1 MLAGLRRLSMLRR
14 ADPAWAWMGW
24 AFASAML
31 LAAVML
37 GLFGTGE
44 KSIRLAIRMT
54 ARWSFL
60 FFWLSYVGGSM
71 AVLFGPAF
79 ARLARQRRQ
88 LGLAFAS
95 AHLVHIILVVWLGI
109 LIGQV
114 PLSGEILYFFLIAL
128 FLTYLLVVFSFG
140 AGPRIL
146 GALWRPLLLAATSY
160 ILIAFGRDFVYGAL
174 HIAHNGRFYAVEYVP
189 FAMLTLAAIVFRVAA
204 FLRRHFHLR
213 TAAI

>member
-1 MLAGLRRLSMLRR
+1 MLRR
-14 ADPAWAWMGW
+14 ADPAWTWMGW
-24 AFASAML
+24 AFVSASVIAT
-31 LAAVML
+31 VTL

-44 KSIRLAIRMT
+44 ENIRLALRVT

-60 FFWLSYVGGSM
+60 FFWLSYVGGSL

-79 ARLARQRRQ
+79 AGLARQRRQ

-95 AHLVHIILVVWLGI
+95 AHMVHIILVVWLGI

-114 PLSGEILYFFLIAL
+114 PLSGRILYFFLIAL

-160 ILIAFGRDFVYGAL
+160 ILIAFGRDFVEGAL
-174 HIAHNGRFYAVEYVP
+174 NIANHGRSYAVEYVP
-189 FAMLTLAAIVFRVAA
+189 FAMLTLAAIVLRVAA

-213 TAAI
+213 TAAA

>member
-1 MLAGLRRLSMLRR
+1 MMRR

-24 AFASAML
+24 ALASALL
-31 LAAVML
+31 LAAVTL
-37 GLFGTGE
+37 GLSGTDSDSLE
-44 KSIRLAIRMT
+44 LALRIT

-60 FFWLSYVGGSM
+60 FFWLSYVGGSL

-95 AHLVHIILVVWLGI
+95 AHMIHVILVVWLGI

-114 PLSGEILYFFLIAL
+114 PLSGRILYFFLIAL

-146 GALWRPLLLAATSY
+146 GGLWRPLLLVATSY
-160 ILIAFGRDFVYGAL
+160 ILIAFGRDFVEGAL
-174 HIAHNGRFYAVEYVP
+174 DIGHHGRLYAVEYVP
-189 FAMLTLAAIVFRVAA
+189 FAMLTLAAIVLRVAA
-204 FLRRHFHLR
+204 FLRRHFPVR
-213 TAAI
+213 TAIA

>member
-1 MLAGLRRLSMLRR
+1 MLTGLRRLSVMRR

-24 AFASAML
+24 AFASALL
-31 LAAVML
+31 LAAVTL

-44 KSIRLAIRMT
+44 ESIRLAIRMT

-60 FFWLSYVGGSM
+60 FFWLSYVGGSL

-95 AHLVHIILVVWLGI
+95 AHMVHIILVVWLGI
-109 LIGQV
+109 LIGRV
-114 PLSGEILYFFLIAL
+114 PLSGRILYFFLLAL
-128 FLTYLLVVFSFG
+128 FLTYLLMVFSFG

-146 GALWRPLLLAATSY
+146 GGLWRPLLLAATSY
-160 ILIAFGRDFVYGAL
+160 ILIAFGRDFVEGAL
-174 HIAHNGRFYAVEYVP
+174 DIGHHGQSYAVEYVP
-189 FAMLTLAAIVFRVAA
+189 FAMLTLAAIVLRAAA
-204 FLRRHFHLR
+204 FLRRHFPLR
-213 TAAI
+213 TAAA